1 MTEDKFRPAAYT
13 VIDKTAA
20 PSTSK
25 PVQSATGQQSNPTTT
40 TFGNSQQPDQSPQR
54 QPVQSTGFVG
64 TNKGMN
70 SSNLNP
76 PTQGQ
81 GLGQSN
87 INQSNLGVSAM
98 MRQSVVC
105 PFLHS

>member
-1 MTEDKFRPAAYT
+1 M
-13 VIDKTAA
+13 IDKTAA

-25 PVQSATGQQSNPTTT
+25 PVQSSIGQQSNPATT
-40 TFGNSQQPDQSPQR
+40 TFGNSQLLGPSPQS
-54 QPVQSTGFVG
+54 QPVQSTRFVG
-64 TNKGMN
+64 TNQDMN

-87 INQSNLGVSAM
+87 INQSNLGVSAI
-98 MRQSVVC
+98 V
-105 PFLHS
+105 

>member
-1 MTEDKFRPAAYT
+1 M
-13 VIDKTAA
+13 IDKTAA
-20 PSTSK
+20 PSTNK
-25 PVQSATGQQSNPTTT
+25 PSQSSIGQQSNPATT
-40 TFGNSQQPDQSPQR
+40 TFGYSQQLGQSPQS

-64 TNKGMN
+64 TNQGMN

-105 PFLHS
+105 PILHR